1 MMQATGCIGV
11 SWLYWSDET
20 VCSICIYTVSQNVA
34 YLIFYNLKKL
44 EPMIVIFGMQ

>member
-20 VCSICIYTVSQNVA
+20 VCSICIYTVSQKCCLFNF
-34 YLIFYNLKKL
+34 L
-44 EPMIVIFGMQ
+44 